1 MCKKKIERCNYAH
14 MHFSGDYSCIQEGL
28 RNPHP
33 TDEGKCETCE
43 KFKSKYIEYPITVNK
58 IEIDP
63 IKFDSWGY
71 KTGMPVAVRPCD
83 EEYEGKTFLGFYL
96 GGLPIQNTVRFNE
109 KEGCLKVGT
118 LTNPAM
124 FVPVIGKIIWG
135 AGSWWS
141 EIKSEDDLK
150 QITDEDIENT
160 WYVKLAKSM
169 CKEKQEG

>member
-83 EEYEGKTFLGFYL
+83 EEYEGKTFLGFYGDKSPDIDL
-96 GGLPIQNTVRFNE
+96 NFSGDVQGKVHKFTEQLFG
-109 KEGCLKVGT
+109 EGNVYRAGTIGT
-118 LTNPAM
+118 LASKTAY
-124 FVPVIGKIIWG
+124 G
-135 AGSWWS
+135 
-141 EIKSEDDLK
+141 
-150 QITDEDIENT
+150 
-160 WYVKLAKSM
+160 YVMKYLE
-169 CKEKQEG
+169 EKGM

>member
-33 TDEGKCETCE
+33 TDEAKCEACE

-58 IEIDP
+58 IETEP
-63 IKFDSWGY
+63 VKFDSWRY
-71 KTGMPVAVRPCD
+71 ETGTLVAVRPCD

-96 GGLPIQNTVRFNE
+96 GDLPIQSTVRFNE
-109 KEGCLKVGT
+109 KEGCLKIGT

-124 FVPVIGKIIWG
+124 FVPAIGKIIWG

-169 CKEKQEG
+169 CKEKQED